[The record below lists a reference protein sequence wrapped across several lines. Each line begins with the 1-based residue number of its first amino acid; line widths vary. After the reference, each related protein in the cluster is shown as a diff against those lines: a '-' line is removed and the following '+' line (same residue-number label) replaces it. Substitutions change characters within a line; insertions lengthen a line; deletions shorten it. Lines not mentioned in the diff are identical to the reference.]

1 MEVRI
6 NLGILLGTVL
16 ITLILAVGTAR
27 AEPIGGP
34 FSLTG
39 PGGRTVSDSDFRGHW
54 LLIYFGY
61 TSCPDACPTDLQRMA
76 DALEALGDLAPQVQP
91 IFITLDP
98 ARDTPAVLAEHV
110 ALFHPR
116 LIGLSGTPAQI
127 DEVARR
133 YRVRF
138 VRNPPDPNGRYG
150 VDHSTNIVLM
160 TPAGQFAEW
169 YKAAVPARTMAE
181 AIKRRIVG
189 ANPG

>member
-6 NLGILLGTVL
+6 NLGILLGAVL
-16 ITLILAVGTAR
+16 IALILAVGAAR

-39 PGGRTVSDSDFRGHW
+39 PDGRTVSDSDFRGHW

-127 DEVARR
+127 DEVAKR

-138 VRNPPDPNGRYG
+138 IRNPPDQNGRYS
-150 VDHSTNIVLM
+150 VDHSTNIFLM

-181 AIKRRIVG
+181 AIRRRIVG